1 MRNSIPKNFSTGISG
16 FFQNLAGGHDQDA
29 YDNEYDKLL
38 KRDLTRAQMANY
50 QSQIG
55 ERQIRQNSLDAIPG
69 ILSGLNDLQSSQLGD
84 YMAAGKWERPEQMM
98 GPPRTGEQM
107 PWTMNNS
114 APDWATPEVMQKYQ
128 DANQLKAMI
137 GAATSSNPVQNMQA
151 LGLGDMMSGRLDP
164 SAAAQMFGAAQGKPS
179 YSQGTQGI
187 LNQYT
192 GGVQGTPKTQAE
204 VAAIQALEGQRN
216 AAAAKSAADAE
227 MIGTGKPGATQ
238 SLIQFY
244 MGQGMPF
251 AQALSTVNE
260 AKWNPKSVV
269 LDLAPKIL
277 DLDRSVRTMDE
288 AKMKAIS
295 MVNEIQKEFQVA
307 PQQGYNVGTGAVP
320 ATPMGSSHTPGPMPG
335 MQVPATPAGQ
345 AGIVPELGAMQ
356 QAVTPQELPPPAAL
370 GRLKDG
376 VMTQFANGQVWTLES
391 GQPKRVH

>member
-251 AQALSTVNE
+251 EQAVATVNE
-260 AKWNPKSVV
+260 AKWNPKKAT
-269 LDLAPKIL
+269 LDLATKLLEVDYKI
-277 DLDRSVRTMDE
+277 RTME
-288 AKMKAIS
+288 QAM
-295 MVNEIQKEFQVA
+295 EIAAQYVQQVSGE
-307 PQQGYNVGTGAVP
+307 QGMGSSQTG
-320 ATPMGSSHTPGPMPG
+320 MGSSHTPGPIPG